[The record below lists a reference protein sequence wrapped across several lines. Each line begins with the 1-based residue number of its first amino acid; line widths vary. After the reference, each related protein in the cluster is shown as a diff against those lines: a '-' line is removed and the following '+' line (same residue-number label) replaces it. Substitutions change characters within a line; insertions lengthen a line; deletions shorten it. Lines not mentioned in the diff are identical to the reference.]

1 TYLWNFGDGSMTST
15 EPIPSHTFTAPVATP
30 TSFPVVLTVTDVSN
44 ATAQATLLISVN
56 NTPPSIAIT
65 SPTNGMRYPL
75 TSETSYA
82 LTATISDA
90 EHGPGQLACEWQT
103 ILHHNQHTHADPVDT
118 NCATTTVISPVG
130 CDGESYFYSLLLKVT
145 DGAGLATTQ
154 EVRLYP
160 DCPEPPPVLKYL
172 GRDGTGAIRWQ
183 LTGDSAR
190 TYLVEGST
198 NLVGW
203 SPVTTVQPTSGTA
216 EFNDANAGALQF
228 RFYRAV
234 LVP

>member
-1 TYLWNFGDGSMTST
+1 M
-15 EPIPSHTFTAPVATP
+15 
-30 TSFPVVLTVTDVSN
+30 TVTDASN
-44 ATAQATLLISVN
+44 ATAQAALLISAN
-56 NTPPSIAIT
+56 NTPPNVSIT

-75 TSETSYA
+75 TNESIYA
-82 LTATISDA
+82 LTANISDA
-90 EHGPGQLACEWQT
+90 EHGPNQLVCEWQT
-103 ILHHNQHTHADPVDT
+103 ILHHNNHTHADPVDT
-118 NCATTTVISPVG
+118 NCATATVISPVG
-130 CDGESYFYSLLLKVT
+130 CDGENYFYSIVLRVT
-145 DGAGLATTQ
+145 DAAGLATTQ

-160 DCPEPPPVLKYL
+160 DCPEQPAILKYL
-172 GRDGTGAIRWQ
+172 GRDGTGTIRWQ

-203 SPVTTVQPTSGTA
+203 SPVTTVQPAAGTA
-216 EFNDANAGALQF
+216 EFDDASASAQQF

>member
-1 TYLWNFGDGSMTST
+1 VIPTYAGQCSGIGRFWPGLKQ
-15 EPIPSHTFTAPVATP
+15 
-30 TSFPVVLTVTDVSN
+30 LTVTDASN
-44 ATAQATLLISVN
+44 ATAQAALLISAN
-56 NTPPSIAIT
+56 NTPPNVSIT

-75 TSETSYA
+75 TNESIYA
-82 LTATISDA
+82 LTANISDA
-90 EHGPGQLACEWQT
+90 EHGPNQLVCEWQT
-103 ILHHNQHTHADPVDT
+103 ILHHNNHTHADPVDT
-118 NCATTTVISPVG
+118 NCATATVISPVG
-130 CDGESYFYSLLLKVT
+130 CDGENYFYSIVLRVT
-145 DGAGLATTQ
+145 DAAGLATTQ

-160 DCPEPPPVLKYL
+160 DCPEQPAILKYL
-172 GRDGTGAIRWQ
+172 GRDGTGTIRWQ

-203 SPVTTVQPTSGTA
+203 SPVTTVQPAAGTA
-216 EFNDANAGALQF
+216 EFDDASASALQF